1 MCDDENIGEKMANGQ
16 IESPQIK
23 KLETA
28 NEKIGNHK
36 WNNWKSTNEEIWNPQ
51 MKKLETKN
59 EKSKKS

>member
-36 WNNWKSTNEEIWNPQ
+36 
-51 MKKLETKN
+51 
-59 EKSKKS
+59 